1 MHCLG
6 YLKPQDTLSKR
17 SDTEV
22 TGLIWPRQ
30 NTFDAPASKTSLS
43 QLTRKTQDE
52 LILRFAAQ
60 TRTVLRRPQHVH
72 IACGPQSFT
81 TPQPLSTFTNV
92 MLHTL
97 RLSLARN
104 VAAIH
109 SVVVRSSVTISLPR
123 TL

>member
-6 YLKPQDTLSKR
+6 YLKPRDTLSTR
-17 SDTEV
+17 SGTKV
-22 TGLIWPRQ
+22 TGLIWSRQ
-30 NTFDAPASKTSLS
+30 STSDTPANKTALS
-43 QLTRKTQDE
+43 QLTRKTRDE

-60 TRTVLRRPQHVH
+60 TRTVLRRPQHSAVH

-97 RLSLARN
+97 RLSPAKMW
-104 VAAIH
+104 
-109 SVVVRSSVTISLPR
+109 LPF
-123 TL
+123 TPSW